1 MKSKIVVIASLF
13 TLLSAPVVS
22 TAEMKAED
30 AIKFRQSGMM
40 FMRWNMGKIKQQV
53 VTNPQAYNKEQVIA
67 AANVILATANSG
79 LGSLFPSNTK
89 EGKGW
94 HETRVKAEFFDEP
107 DEVKKRSKKFNQ
119 EANKMVEVANTG
131 DVNLIKEQFDN
142 LFEACKGCHKKFR
155 KKD

>member
-13 TLLSAPVVS
+13 TLLSVPVVS

-53 VTNPQAYNKEQVIA
+53 VKQPETYNKEQVLA
-67 AANVILATANSG
+67 AAQAIAGVANSG
-79 LGSLFPSNTK
+79 MGALFGSDTK

-94 HETRVKAEFFDEP
+94 HETRIKPEFFDQP
-107 DEVKKRSKKFNQ
+107 DEVKKRSRKFNE
-119 EANKMVEVANTG
+119 EANKMVDVANSG
-131 DVNLIKEQFDN
+131 DVAMIKDQFDN